1 MRQRLLIPGS
11 TAVFLAL
18 AFTRCEP
25 PEGPAIRSIDPG
37 SGPASGADVT
47 LRGSGFFEGDA
58 VLFGEIEAASAETVS
73 SSEIRVRTPRLAAGV
88 YDVTVK
94 STDGKT
100 DTLEDG
106 FEALRI
112 EPAFSETPAHYMP
125 DLSDLSITDGAAAD
139 FDLDGDTDILVAVSG
154 DASRIL
160 TNSGLGKFTDT
171 CPADPEE
178 PDNPLPGWN
187 GDTRAVAVADYDDDG
202 DADIYV
208 CNGSEEADQ
217 FFVNDGEG
225 LFEDMGDAA
234 LTSAALTCSAALAH
248 DVNGDGKT
256 DVILVVREA
265 EGTEPPQPRL
275 AVLFNLGRPRP
286 TDRTVKLAEEEDLDL
301 PSISGEVSSIA
312 MADVEGDGDDDMI
325 LSFAASEG
333 GVFLELLLSN
343 AAVAG
348 PDAPEDIV
356 FSTAGPGMLPSP
368 PDAAGWVIVLD
379 AEKDG
384 DADVI
389 ALGAVGQDR
398 LLLNDGTG
406 HFFDA
411 TFSAMPVDRA
421 AGKHAAV
428 ADLDLDGLPDL
439 VTANYDGQN
448 RLYINRGDG
457 TFADKTPA
465 LPIVS
470 DPTVRTLLLDAES
483 DGDIDIV
490 FLSDPGAPPTLYVS
504 VDQGVDHAVP

>member
-1 MRQRLLIPGS
+1 MRHRLLIPGS
-11 TAVFLAL
+11 AAVLLAL
-18 AFTRCEP
+18 AVMRCEP
-25 PEGPAIRSIDPG
+25 SEGPVIRSIDPG
-37 SGPASGADVT
+37 SGPATGADVT
-47 LRGSGFFEGDA
+47 LRGSGFFEGDT
-58 VLFGEIEAASAETVS
+58 VLFGEIEAASVETVS
-73 SSEIRVRTPRLAAGV
+73 SSEMQVRTPRLAAGV
-88 YDVTVK
+88 HDVIVR
-94 STDGKT
+94 SSDGKT

-106 FEALRI
+106 FEALKV

-154 DASRIL
+154 AASRIL

-171 CPADPEE
+171 CPADPDDA
-178 PDNPLPGWN
+178 DNPLPGWN
-187 GDTRAVAVADYDDDG
+187 GDTRAVAAADYDDDG

-208 CNGSEEADQ
+208 CNGTEEKDR

-225 LFEDMGDAA
+225 VFEDMGDTA
-234 LTSAALTCSAALAH
+234 LPAAALTCSAALAH

-256 DVILVVREA
+256 DVILVVWEA
-265 EGTEPPQPRL
+265 EDPSPPQPRL

-286 TDRTVKLAEEEDLDL
+286 TDRTVKLAEDEGLTL

-325 LSFAASEG
+325 LSYAASEG

-343 AAVAG
+343 AVAAG
-348 PDAPEDIV
+348 PDSPEDIV
-356 FSTAGPGMLPSP
+356 FLKAGPGMLPSP
-368 PDAAGWVIVLD
+368 PDAAGWVLVLD

-384 DADVI
+384 DTDVI
-389 ALGAVGQDR
+389 ALGAEGQDK
-398 LLLNDGTG
+398 LLTNDGTG

-421 AGKHAAV
+421 SGRHAAV
-428 ADLDLDGLPDL
+428 ADLDLDGFPDL
-439 VTANYDGQN
+439 VTANYNGQN

-483 DGDIDIV
+483 DGDFDIV
-490 FLSDPGAPPTLYVS
+490 FLSDLGAPSTLYVS
-504 VDQGVDHAVP
+504 VQ